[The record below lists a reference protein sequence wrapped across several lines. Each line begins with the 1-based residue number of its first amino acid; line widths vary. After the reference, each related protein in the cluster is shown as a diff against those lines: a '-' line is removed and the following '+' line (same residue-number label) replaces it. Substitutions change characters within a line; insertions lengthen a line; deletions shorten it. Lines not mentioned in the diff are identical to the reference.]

1 MSDPVV
7 FIFFPNPQVI
17 RVGPVRVGFDQA
29 ALFSFGAWTIG
40 VELSLPFLLWLS
52 VHVLGLCTF
61 IYQDGYFVLDS
72 YYGFVM

>member
-7 FIFFPNPQVI
+7 FILFPTL
-17 RVGPVRVGFDQA
+17 RLSEWAGTSGLDQA
-29 ALFSFGAWTIG
+29 ALFSFGAWTID

>member
-7 FIFFPNPQVI
+7 FIFFPNPQVL

-29 ALFSFGAWTIG
+29 ALFSFGAWTID

-52 VHVLGLCTF
+52 VHVFGDYVLLF
-61 IYQDGYFVLDS
+61 IRMDILYLTLIMVL
-72 YYGFVM
+72 